1 MRRFA
6 LSALGR
12 DRPGIVA
19 AVSRILLEHHTNIE
33 DSQMA
38 ILRGRFSMMLIVA
51 GPDDADEPS
60 LRSDLQATSTAEGL
74 DALWLEEVPPE
85 SGEEPTS
92 THMLSVYGVD
102 HPGIVHAVSATLAE
116 AGVTITDLTT
126 KLVGEYRAQPFYAMA
141 LEIALGPEHDAA
153 KLEKKLSEIA
163 AAEEVDLTLRVLE
176 QDKL

>member
-1 MRRFA
+1 MRRFG

-19 AVSRILLEHHTNIE
+19 AVSGVLLDHHTNIE

-51 GPDDADEPS
+51 APDETDEAS
-60 LRSDLQATSTAEGL
+60 LQSDLQAMATKEGL

-85 SGEEPTS
+85 SGEEPTA
-92 THMLSVYGVD
+92 THLLSVYGVD

-126 KLVGEYRAQPFYAMA
+126 KLVAEYRSQPLYAMA
-141 LEIALGPEHDAA
+141 LEIALGPEHDAGELQA
-153 KLEKKLSEIA
+153 QLSDIA
-163 AAEEVDLTLRVLE
+163 AAEHVDLTLRALE
-176 QDKL
+176 QDTL